1 MHTLWFYNWN
11 KMFRSAS
18 QSFQILL
25 ETTVKN
31 KQGYPWSVFSLYI
44 IFQGNHQYKLSDCN
58 FSKLL
63 KETIRLQSCP
73 ALETPTKNGIK
84 NLQKQKAK
92 EKSPLYQNICLWAEW
107 YKSECQYH
115 SYEVKLEDFFFFSI
129 STEILNFEFPPIF
142 ISLFILKVFVLTF

>member
-84 NLQKQKAK
+84 NLQK
-92 EKSPLYQNICLWAEW
+92 
-107 YKSECQYH
+107 
-115 SYEVKLEDFFFFSI
+115 
-129 STEILNFEFPPIF
+129 
-142 ISLFILKVFVLTF
+142 